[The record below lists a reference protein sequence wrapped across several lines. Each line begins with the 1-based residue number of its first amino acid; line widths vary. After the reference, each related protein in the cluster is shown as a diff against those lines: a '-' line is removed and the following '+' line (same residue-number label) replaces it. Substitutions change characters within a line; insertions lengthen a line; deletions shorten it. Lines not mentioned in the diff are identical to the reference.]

1 MSAARRDRPSRAGR
15 RTVGRCTAACR
26 TAGYPEAGVL
36 PPGQTQAGP
45 RSRGEPSGRGETSSS
60 GLNVT
65 GIRRR
70 RKTVTIS
77 AKEIEMFWA
86 IGGAIL
92 YFVLIVTLGVM
103 TLRKGH
109 WVMFIIGIFLP
120 FFWLIG
126 AIMPSRRVAY

>member
-1 MSAARRDRPSRAGR
+1 
-15 RTVGRCTAACR
+15 
-26 TAGYPEAGVL
+26 
-36 PPGQTQAGP
+36 
-45 RSRGEPSGRGETSSS
+45 
-60 GLNVT
+60 
-65 GIRRR
+65 
-70 RKTVTIS
+70 
-77 AKEIEMFWA
+77 MFWA

-126 AIMPSRRVAY
+126 AIIPSRRRGAY